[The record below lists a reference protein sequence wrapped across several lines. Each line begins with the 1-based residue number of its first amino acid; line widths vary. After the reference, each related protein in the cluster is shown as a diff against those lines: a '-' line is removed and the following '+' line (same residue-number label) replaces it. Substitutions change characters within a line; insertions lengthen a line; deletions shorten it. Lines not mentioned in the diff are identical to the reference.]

1 MTPRPGPARRRTAGT
16 LPGHRP
22 QPPGGTASVWDLAAL
37 DALAECLN
45 RLGFPSLP
53 LLGRTPPFVD
63 VGLPGDMA
71 PGERVY
77 LWDGMFVWHGQ
88 AVGWGDQPAAAAAVI
103 TRALYTT
110 ATPPTQRL

>member
-1 MTPRPGPARRRTAGT
+1 MTPGPAPARPGVAGA
-16 LPGHRP
+16 LPGHRL
-22 QPPGGTASVWDLAAL
+22 PPGGMPSVWDLAAL

-53 LLGRTPPFVD
+53 LPGTTPPCVD

-77 LWDGMFVWHGQ
+77 LHDGVFVWHGQ
-88 AVGWGDQPAAAAAVI
+88 VAGRGDQPAAAAAVI
-103 TRALYTT
+103 TRTLCT
-110 ATPPTQRL
+110 AAPAPIQRP